1 MNNFEIL
8 SNGKVIV
15 PLMIESDTYK
25 EEKKQLVEQDFSSLG
40 EQIKALDANDA
51 IKKYRENKQDFEDN
65 MKFMSTVAVI
75 SAIFS

>member
-40 EQIKALDANDA
+40 EQIEALDANNA